1 MKIYPFNGKT
11 ARIGRNCMIADNVV
25 LIGEVVIGDNCSIWP
40 GVVIRQDT
48 TPILIGNDVHIEE
61 NSVLHTATHIED
73 HVMIGHSCTIEA
85 FVGTNCMIGNTAS
98 LMPMCRIGAYS
109 AVAAGSVVTEMTEI
123 PEWSFVTGS
132 PGKVHSAIDRN
143 NPKHAMRIAEN
154 YLKGE
159 RGMRNL
165 AQKYI
170 DQGIWEHR
178 DG

>member
-11 ARIGRNCMIADNVV
+11 ARIGKNCMIADSVI

-40 GVVIRQDT
+40 NVVIRQDT
-48 TPILIGNDVHIEE
+48 TPIIIGNDVHIEE

-85 FVGTNCMIGNTAS
+85 FIGTHTMIGNTAS
-98 LMPMCRIGAYS
+98 LMPMAKIGANC
-109 AVAAGSVVTEMTEI
+109 AVAAGSVVTEFTEI
-123 PEWSFVTGS
+123 PDWSFVVGS
-132 PGKVHSAIDRN
+132 PGKVHSAIDPA
-143 NPKHAMRIAEN
+143 NPKHAMRMCEN

-159 RGMRNL
+159 RGMRTL

-178 DG
+178 DA